1 MPVASYLGGSAPL
14 ASLLGGILL
23 KQFNPRPWAWPRQL
37 GTAASLLTMLM
48 FVLVS
53 TVAAQAD
60 WSAPVAGVVGA
71 VILARLVAKTL
82 GVAVGNVGTGANWR
96 QAFWVGCAM
105 APMSSVAL
113 LIASQFVAA
122 APELGAQIAG
132 VALPT
137 ILVMEVLGAAL
148 ATVAIYRSGESS
160 RPWKPLSR
168 TNTAGDERE
177 S

>member
-1 MPVASYLGGSAPL
+1 MLLLRLRGAQGLELSPARYTASVA
-14 ASLLGGILL
+14 
-23 KQFNPRPWAWPRQL
+23 
-37 GTAASLLTMLM
+37 T
-48 FVLVS
+48 
-53 TVAAQAD
+53 
-60 WSAPVAGVVGA
+60 
-71 VILARLVAKTL
+71 
-82 GVAVGNVGTGANWR
+82 
-96 QAFWVGCAM
+96 M

-168 TNTAGDERE
+168 SNTAGDERE

>member
-1 MPVASYLGGSAPL
+1 
-14 ASLLGGILL
+14 
-23 KQFNPRPWAWPRQL
+23 
-37 GTAASLLTMLM
+37 
-48 FVLVS
+48 
-53 TVAAQAD
+53 
-60 WSAPVAGVVGA
+60 VGA
-71 VILARLVAKTL
+71 VILERLVAKTL

-122 APELGAQIAG
+122 APELGSQIAG

-168 TNTAGDERE
+168 SNTAGDERE